1 MEILT
6 MENVGLNYQT
16 TESETKAI
24 KNVTFSV
31 RDGEFVALVGPSGCG
46 KTTILSLIS
55 GLIKPSCGSIRF
67 GSKEDAKVG
76 YMLQKDTL
84 FEWLTIEKNVL
95 LGAKINKKISRE
107 VKKKAYAL
115 LKKYDLW
122 EFKDSYPS
130 ELSGGM
136 RQRAALIRTL
146 SLKPDLLLLDEPFS
160 ALDFQTRLAVAE
172 DVFAII
178 KQEEKTALLVTHDIS
193 EAVSLADKIIVL
205 SRRPSVVKRIFDV
218 KLAGGPLARRENPA
232 FSDWF
237 DKVWKEVTSEAQD
250 GKRKVSV

>member
-95 LGAKINKKISRE
+95 LGAKINKK
-107 VKKKAYAL
+107 
-115 LKKYDLW
+115 
-122 EFKDSYPS
+122 
-130 ELSGGM
+130 
-136 RQRAALIRTL
+136 
-146 SLKPDLLLLDEPFS
+146 S
-160 ALDFQTRLAVAE
+160 AER
-172 DVFAII
+172 
-178 KQEEKTALLVTHDIS
+178 
-193 EAVSLADKIIVL
+193 
-205 SRRPSVVKRIFDV
+205 
-218 KLAGGPLARRENPA
+218 
-232 FSDWF
+232 
-237 DKVWKEVTSEAQD
+237 
-250 GKRKVSV
+250 

>member
-95 LGAKINKKISRE
+95 LGAKINKKISALVLAGVLACSMPMPVMASSDTE
-107 VKKKAYAL
+107 VV
-115 LKKYDLW
+115 
-122 EFKDSYPS
+122 ES
-130 ELSGGM
+130 
-136 RQRAALIRTL
+136 
-146 SLKPDLLLLDEPFS
+146 LLDSGIDFLASDPEKAVDIIMYAKDLVDQQNITDDQVRS
-160 ALDFQTRLAVAE
+160 AVTQAADHFGVSLSDSDVDSLVSVVRKVLDAKIDEDALRSDVNSVYNKLQDMGVTKDDAKGLVAKLLDF
-172 DVFAII
+172 
-178 KQEEKTALLVTHDIS
+178 
-193 EAVSLADKIIVL
+193 
-205 SRRPSVVKRIFDV
+205 VKGLF
-218 KLAGGPLARRENPA
+218 E
-232 FSDWF
+232 
-237 DKVWKEVTSEAQD
+237 
-250 GKRKVSV
+250 